1 MRLHDSDVVK
11 METLSKFLF
20 TQIYENNVKRCI
32 MHARPVVG
40 DVTL

>member
-1 MRLHDSDVVK
+1 
-11 METLSKFLF
+11 
-20 TQIYENNVKRCI
+20 